1 MCDQKRHG
9 KERVYLL
16 DTSTSQCSIRG
27 SRGRSSSRD
36 LEAAWTLLLEVCGSG
51 QAEAL
56 PELGTRRQHPW
67 ITLAWWETVA
77 DV

>member
-36 LEAAWTLLLEVCGSG
+36 LEAELRQRPWKSAVPLLSLLSST
-51 QAEAL
+51 
-56 PELGTRRQHPW
+56 TRTTYHSP
-67 ITLAWWETVA
+67 
-77 DV
+77 